1 MKSLQSVT
9 ACYLSR
15 ILLTFVRYL
24 FYSLH
29 IFFLK
34 IPGEQ
39 DSEAVKPGK
48 KTLETVKGVGVFL
61 AFFCLS

>member
-1 MKSLQSVT
+1 M
-9 ACYLSR
+9 LSFAYF
-15 ILLTFVRYL
+15 IDICEIFV
-24 FYSLH
+24 YSLH
-29 IFFLK
+29 IFFK